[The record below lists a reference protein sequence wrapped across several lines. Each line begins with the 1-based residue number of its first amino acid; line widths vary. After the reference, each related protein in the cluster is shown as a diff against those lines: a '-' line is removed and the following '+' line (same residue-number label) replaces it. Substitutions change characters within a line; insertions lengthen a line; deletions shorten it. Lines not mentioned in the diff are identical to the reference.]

1 MALPTIIKKTTLLL
15 LIFCSTIV
23 AQSQHSKVDS
33 LLHILEQSRTD
44 TAKITA
50 YYHLTEYF
58 LAKKSDSTLL
68 YGNKGLKIAQ
78 KINDGKRSIHFLNAL
93 GNYHER
99 NTDYKEAIKCYDK
112 GLTIA
117 KKLNDTEGFAKLYN
131 NKGMVL
137 IKQGNYEDALPLM
150 IDALKAEEVLGNEFG
165 MAQSYNNIGV
175 IYFYQNNL
183 KKATEYFELALKKQE
198 EIGDAQTIKE
208 AINNVG
214 ALYDYMKDYEKALEM
229 YHKALDFNTKNNDKR
244 EMAVNLHNI
253 AVAHFKLKNYQISE
267 NYHNRSIQL
276 RQEIGDHNGLAISHF
291 NYGELL
297 FNNNKYN
304 EAKSNFIK
312 GLEIAEANDLKL
324 TKQHLY
330 GSLAKTYEH
339 EKNYKK
345 ANEFL
350 YKFIQT
356 KDSIL
361 NKENSQIIAD
371 VEAKYQ
377 NEKKEKE
384 LVTARANIAE
394 RELRIQ
400 QKDNLIYGTV
410 LLAIIL
416 GVIGYLLY
424 NQQKLKNQQ
433 LKKENQLKDALA
445 KIETQNKLQEQRL
458 RISRDL
464 HDNIGAQLTFII
476 SSLDTIKYGIK
487 EKNNQLSSKLHNIS
501 AFTTNTIFEL
511 RDTIWAMNKVSISF
525 EDFFARISNFMTKAQ
540 EMSEKTNFTFS
551 VDETINKTYIFSS
564 IEGMNIYRIIQES
577 VQNALKYAQAK
588 NISVTITENNNTIDV
603 AIQDDG
609 IGFDQNT
616 VELGNGLHNIK
627 KRAKDLNAKIEVK
640 STINSGTQIILKLPK
655 EEYQKAK
662 KAS

>member
-1 MALPTIIKKTTLLL
+1 MKGYSTKRLPIFLYLLCYL
-15 LIFCSTIV
+15 LSATV
-23 AQSQHSKVDS
+23 HSQEQKATVDS
-33 LLHILEQSRTD
+33 LLTIVSKTKDNTVLENS
-44 TAKITA
+44 
-50 YYHLTEYF
+50 YYRLSEHF
-58 LAKKSDSTLL
+58 LARESDSALL
-68 YGNKGLKIAQ
+68 YANKGLEISRANNNHKQ
-78 KINDGKRSIHFLNAL
+78 VVLFFNAI
-93 GNYHER
+93 GNYYEKKTVYNKSIEYYDRGIELAKQH
-99 NTDYKEAIKCYDK
+99 NYTD
-112 GLTIA
+112 
-117 KKLNDTEGFAKLYN
+117 GFAKLYN
-131 NKGMVL
+131 NKGMIFV
-137 IKQGNYEDALPLM
+137 KQGKYNDALPLM

-165 MAQSYNNIGV
+165 IAQSYNNIGV

-229 YHKALDFNTKNNDKR
+229 YHKALDFNTKNDDKR

-253 AVAHFKLKNYQISE
+253 AVAHYNLKNYQISE

-276 RQEIGDHNGLAISHF
+276 RQDIKDYNGLAISYF

-297 FNNNKYN
+297 FKNNNHK
-304 EAKSNFIK
+304 EAKSNYIK
-312 GLEIAEANDLKL
+312 GLEIAEANDIKL

-330 GSLAKTYEH
+330 GSLAEVYEH

-350 YKFIQT
+350 YKFIKT

-384 LVTARANIAE
+384 LITARANIAE

-400 QKDNLIYGTV
+400 QKDNLIYGTTI
-410 LLAIIL
+410 LAIIL

-445 KIETQNKLQEQRL
+445 KIETQNRLQEQRL

-476 SSLDTIKYGIK
+476 SSVDNLKYGFELP
-487 EKNNQLSSKLHNIS
+487 EKLDNKLKGIS
-501 AFTTNTIFEL
+501 AFTSSTIYEL
-511 RDTIWAMNKVSISF
+511 RDTIWAMNKSEISL
-525 EDFFARISNFMTKAQ
+525 EDLQSRISNFIDKAHIA
-540 EMSEKTNFTFS
+540 SEGIAFHFEKGSTIDDNLEFTS
-551 VDETINKTYIFSS
+551 V
-564 IEGMNIYRIIQES
+564 EGMNIYRIIQEATN
-577 VQNALKYAQAK
+577 NAIKYAQATA
-588 NISVTITENNNTIDV
+588 ISVKVYQDNSALNVHIIDN
-603 AIQDDG
+603 G
-609 IGFDQNT
+609 KGFDRT
-616 VELGNGLHNIK
+616 KVELGNGLYNMK
-627 KRAKDLNAKIEVK
+627 KRAQEIRGSLTVK
-640 STINSGTQIILKLPK
+640 SKEGEGTSVMLKIK
-655 EEYQKAK
+655 NNA
-662 KAS
+662 